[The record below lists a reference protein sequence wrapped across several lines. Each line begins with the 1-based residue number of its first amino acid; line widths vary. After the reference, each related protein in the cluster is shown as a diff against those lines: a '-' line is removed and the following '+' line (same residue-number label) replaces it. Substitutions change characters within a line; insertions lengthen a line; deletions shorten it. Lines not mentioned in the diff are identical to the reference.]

1 MDACGNRFAI
11 TRSRPH
17 AYYYYAPEKGERTRN
32 PKAYL
37 PPRCVNHVPGLF
49 CKRSPRLLIL
59 GADIGYV
66 PTFSP
71 EHDLMPNST
80 RAHRVDDRVDRK
92 VVVLERDNVRSLLY
106 FAFARAG
113 L

>member
-11 TRSRPH
+11 TRSRPQ

-49 CKRSPRLLIL
+49 CKRSPRLR
-59 GADIGYV
+59 
-66 PTFSP
+66 PT
-71 EHDLMPNST
+71 HVT
-80 RAHRVDDRVDRK
+80 
-92 VVVLERDNVRSLLY
+92 SLLSGLPGSNVKSQI
-106 FAFARAG
+106 AFC
-113 L
+113 